1 MAATSSGHVQSLY
14 YACTRAARVV
24 VQKGVLGMCRLL
36 NTIFFFWRDVV
47 KGPAANAWR
56 AAAAANVVRDG
67 RVVAAGLQRHL
78 SDPHANR
85 FIIFT
90 FSFFT
95 LIAGKSA
102 VLLDVF
108 KLPRKP
114 LPGLVAPCPPSLY
127 PPIAD
132 GVSGR

>member
-1 MAATSSGHVQSLY
+1 MPAFKYL
-14 YACTRAARVV
+14 
-24 VQKGVLGMCRLL
+24 
-36 NTIFFFWRDVV
+36 FFFWRDVV

-90 FSFFT
+90 FSFFP